1 LAAIRQQTLCLNAVS
16 KAHLRRDQLREWRD
30 RWIRVVGAPVMRG
43 TDRRHISGGSRER
56 RMRRLRNGQL
66 YSARL
71 ARVRIEALLG
81 VRGPP
86 SSDVSKDGSYGTEVT
101 DHPLGFA
108 LASQLGFRVPYG
120 SPEFGC
126 SFASKS
132 DKGSVGSVPVGG
144 RLAIQSVPLLHADSS
159 LRCNGPL
166 HSSPI

>member
-1 LAAIRQQTLCLNAVS
+1 MAAIRQQTLCLNAVS

-66 YSARL
+66 YSAGL

-108 LASQLGFRVPYG
+108 LASQLGFRVPWDHR
-120 SPEFGC
+120 S
-126 SFASKS
+126 
-132 DKGSVGSVPVGG
+132 
-144 RLAIQSVPLLHADSS
+144 LAAHLLPRVTKVPLEAFRWAVGLRHA
-159 LRCNGPL
+159 
-166 HSSPI
+166 